1 MKKENFKDI
10 EELTKE
16 LQNIKIKL
24 IESERTIKELSQR
37 IVALEA
43 KNNKMNVRKVT
54 FKDKINLK

>member
-1 MKKENFKDI
+1 MEKENFKDI